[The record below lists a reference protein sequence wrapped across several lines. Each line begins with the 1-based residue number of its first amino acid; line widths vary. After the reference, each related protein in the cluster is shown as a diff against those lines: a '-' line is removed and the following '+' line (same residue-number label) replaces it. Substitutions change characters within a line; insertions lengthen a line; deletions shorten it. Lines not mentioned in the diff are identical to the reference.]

1 MRDIDRLGRLIRA
14 LGKTTVLGLFF
25 VVLALGTVGVASS
38 FFHFWIE
45 KVTVCRLIFGRSRLV
60 SRLSSEK

>member
-1 MRDIDRLGRLIRA
+1 MRDIDRLGRLRA

-45 KVTVCRLIFGRSRLV
+45 KVTVCRLILDGLV
-60 SRLSSEK
+60 LSSLVFRLKK